1 MLKFNLFIQQEYKQV
16 GSLLSARPSAEHP
29 GPSGIGHRVC
39 ASRSLQQVGE
49 AENETS
55 NIKLILNL

>member
-1 MLKFNLFIQQEYKQV
+1 M